1 MQDFLIVKFFLKKT
15 EVFEMETYDKIVLL
29 VEEFSVNHE
38 KFINDKN
45 KSAGTRAR
53 KAIGEI
59 KKIATE
65 YRKQSTELAKSY

>member
-1 MQDFLIVKFFLKKT
+1 
-15 EVFEMETYDKIVLL
+15 METYDKIVQLF
-29 VEEFSVNHE
+29 EDFRENHE

-65 YRKQSTELAKSY
+65 YRKQSTETSKSY

>member
-1 MQDFLIVKFFLKKT
+1 
-15 EVFEMETYDKIVLL
+15 METYEKIIEL
-29 VEEFSVNHE
+29 VEEFSVNHD

-65 YRKQSTELAKSY
+65 YRKQSTELAKTY

>member
-1 MQDFLIVKFFLKKT
+1 
-15 EVFEMETYDKIVLL
+15 METYDKIVEL
-29 VEEFSVNHE
+29 VEEFNVNHE

-65 YRKQSTELAKSY
+65 YRKQSTELAKTY

>member
-1 MQDFLIVKFFLKKT
+1 MESYEKIKKLI
-15 EVFEMETYDKIVLL
+15 
-29 VEEFSVNHE
+29 EEFSINHE

-65 YRKQSTELAKSY
+65 YRKSSTELAKTY